1 MTQRGCFGGPFSM
14 AQFKD
19 KLLWF
24 LGILITVQLGSISY
38 GVVECVNYAKEH
50 PDKTRPT
57 CLEIDK
63 TLQDAVDQY
72 LALILAL
79 MVPTKRDD
87 P

>member
-1 MTQRGCFGGPFSM
+1 MV
-14 AQFKD
+14 QFKD

-24 LGILITVQLGSISY
+24 LGILITVQLSAISY
-38 GVVECVNYAKEH
+38 GVVECVNFAKIH
-50 PDKTRPT
+50 PDKTRES

>member
-1 MTQRGCFGGPFSM
+1 MTQRGCFGGPFFM